1 MDFFYNGISILEIYC
16 FNYIGSSLSILN
28 QFYQYLHSS
37 LENLM
42 KFLSFFNLFL
52 FIFLTCNGACNEFG
66 IGFEDLI
73 HELLL
78 STKSEVKIFNVL
90 ACLILLLKFIIQIYF
105 ISLFYAPLNWCV
117 HLSTRSRHNSL

>member
-78 STKSEVKIFNVL
+78 STKSEVKRFNAFAWPYIIIKVYHTNIFHL
-90 ACLILLLKFIIQIYF
+90 LILCTSKLVCAFKY
-105 ISLFYAPLNWCV
+105 
-117 HLSTRSRHNSL
+117 